1 MTIDGWSLFGL
12 SPLSWFSVAYIVVTI
27 AALTSIWHSPLHGRS
42 AKAVWTAM
50 VTLLPFI
57 GAVAWAAL
65 GRVPREKR

>member
-1 MTIDGWSLFGL
+1 MN
-12 SPLSWFSVAYIVVTI
+12 WFSVAYVVVTI
-27 AALTSIWHSPLHGRS
+27 AALTSIWHSRLHGRS

-65 GRVPREKR
+65 GRVPRDRR